1 MRSIRLSLMLYF
13 LLLWAAALGGVA
25 YFCYQSTQEALAA
38 KESSTVKLWEKQFEE
53 NRQRILDDFDKTLGS
68 QTRALAKKA
77 LLYHDRA
84 ELLSVALGGLA
95 FVPHNGGGEFAV
107 LPNLVAS
114 TFPPFAVKL
123 HGGPQGQRPNI
134 LIESVH
140 GEESVVQPGQYFQ
153 TYLAGKDQAIVLEQS
168 RTLTGVL
175 WRLDKSIRSK
185 ADNLEM
191 PIDEIKMP
199 AGNTVRRVTW
209 KVNIGTS
216 RRGVVVEPKLNGKG
230 PNFPGPPLPQPNED
244 RPINP
249 GRKPAI
255 YLQYGVDT
263 ADRDEAIAN
272 LHTKLVS
279 DLAELHADLDQTRL
293 RLGARLLWIGL
304 GTFAALFLGGFFL
317 VRLGLSP
324 LNRLSEAVSKVSEKD
339 FHLPIDEDHL
349 PVELKPIA
357 GRLSETLDQLKRV
370 FEREKEAAADM
381 SHELRTPVAALLT
394 TLDIAL
400 RKPRSADEYREVL
413 EDCRSSGKQINQ
425 LVERLLTLARLNAGA
440 DMLRPREVDV
450 VALADQC
457 VALVRPL
464 AEARGLRL
472 RVHHNGPASMN
483 ADPDK
488 LREVLTNLL
497 HNAIEYNKP
506 AGSIDVQVSRHNG
519 TLEMEVR
526 DTGIGISSDARHRI
540 FERFYRADPSRH
552 SDESPH
558 AGLGLAIVKGYIDL
572 MGGSIDVDST
582 VGTGSTFRVR
592 LPVL

>member
-1 MRSIRLSLMLYF
+1 MPCAS
-13 LLLWAAALGGVA
+13 
-25 YFCYQSTQEALAA
+25 
-38 KESSTVKLWEKQFEE
+38 
-53 NRQRILDDFDKTLGS
+53 
-68 QTRALAKKA
+68 RA
-77 LLYHDRA
+77 
-84 ELLSVALGGLA
+84 
-95 FVPHNGGGEFAV
+95 
-107 LPNLVAS
+107 
-114 TFPPFAVKL
+114 PP
-123 HGGPQGQRPNI
+123 
-134 LIESVH
+134 
-140 GEESVVQPGQYFQ
+140 
-153 TYLAGKDQAIVLEQS
+153 T
-168 RTLTGVL
+168 
-175 WRLDKSIRSK
+175 
-185 ADNLEM
+185 
-191 PIDEIKMP
+191 
-199 AGNTVRRVTW
+199 
-209 KVNIGTS
+209 
-216 RRGVVVEPKLNGKG
+216 
-230 PNFPGPPLPQPNED
+230 
-244 RPINP
+244 
-249 GRKPAI
+249 
-255 YLQYGVDT
+255 
-263 ADRDEAIAN
+263 
-272 LHTKLVS
+272 
-279 DLAELHADLDQTRL
+279 
-293 RLGARLLWIGL
+293 
-304 GTFAALFLGGFFL
+304 
-317 VRLGLSP
+317 
-324 LNRLSEAVSKVSEKD
+324 
-339 FHLPIDEDHL
+339 
-349 PVELKPIA
+349 
-357 GRLSETLDQLKRV
+357 
-370 FEREKEAAADM
+370 
-381 SHELRTPVAALLT
+381 
-394 TLDIAL
+394 
-400 RKPRSADEYREVL
+400 EYREVL
-413 EDCRSSGKQINQ
+413 EDCRASGKEINQ